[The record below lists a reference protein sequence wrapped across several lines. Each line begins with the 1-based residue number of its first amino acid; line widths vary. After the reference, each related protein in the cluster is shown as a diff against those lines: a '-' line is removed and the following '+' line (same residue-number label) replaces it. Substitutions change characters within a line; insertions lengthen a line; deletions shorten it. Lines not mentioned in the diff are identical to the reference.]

1 MRIEQYAY
9 STFYIK
15 KGTEVINFFFQLSLL
30 RVFFRLS
37 LYQWKKFPSPALISY
52 VGNGQKPKAH
62 KWKQRFPI
70 EWQICRQYSLATD
83 APLGS
88 NDPAV
93 HSKACEQRERRME
106 GVNRSRT

>member
-1 MRIEQYAY
+1 MEKVSIAC
-9 STFYIK
+9 SH
-15 KGTEVINFFFQLSLL
+15 QLC
-30 RVFFRLS
+30 RKR
-37 LYQWKKFPSPALISY
+37 
-52 VGNGQKPKAH
+52 GQKPKAH